1 MAAACSAERR
11 KNRTGGSRVTRA
23 TDEIS
28 VIVKTYDFTLWLLPH
43 LAKFNRDCRFTLY
56 EP

>member
-1 MAAACSAERR
+1 
-11 KNRTGGSRVTRA
+11 VTRA

-28 VIVKTYDFTLWLLPH
+28 VIVKTYDFTLRLHPH
-43 LAKFNRDCRFTLY
+43 QAKFSRDCRFTLY